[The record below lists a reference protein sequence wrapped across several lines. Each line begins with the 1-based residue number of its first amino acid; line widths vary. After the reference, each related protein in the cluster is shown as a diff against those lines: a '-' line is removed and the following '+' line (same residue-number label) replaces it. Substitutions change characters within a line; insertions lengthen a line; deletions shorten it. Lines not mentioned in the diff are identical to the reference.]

1 MDFLFEAASRAASL
15 VITLNSEILEIVWFS
30 LRVSGAS
37 IAVATGIGL
46 PSGFLIAAS
55 SFRGKRLVTSSLNTL
70 MALPTV
76 TAGLLVYTVL
86 SRRGP
91 LGGLGLL
98 MTPTSVAIGQ
108 VLLATPIIAAL
119 SVSAFSGVDP
129 RVSITARSLGAGPL
143 REMVTVLSEARYA
156 VTAAVAAGF
165 GRIVAE
171 VGAAMLLGGNIRG
184 YTRTITTAIAMETSR
199 GDFGLAL
206 ALGFIL
212 MVLAFSI
219 NLIVQYLQGKT

>member
-1 MDFLFEAASRAASL
+1 MDFLIEGASRAASL
-15 VITLNSEILEIVWFS
+15 LITLNREILDIVWFS

-37 IAVATGIGL
+37 TAIATAIGLPIGFLVATGH
-46 PSGFLIAAS
+46 
-55 SFRGKRLVTSSLNTL
+55 FRGKRLVTGSLNTL
-70 MALPTV
+70 MAMPTV
-76 TAGLLVYTVL
+76 TVGLLVYTVL

-108 VLLATPIIAAL
+108 VLLAAPIIAAL
-119 SVSAFSGVDP
+119 CVSAFSGVDP
-129 RVSITARSLGAGPL
+129 RVARTARSLGAG
-143 REMVTVLSEARYA
+143 RFTEMVAVLSEARYA

-165 GRIVAE
+165 GRVVAE
-171 VGAAMLLGGNIRG
+171 IGVAMLLGGNIRG

-199 GDFGLAL
+199 GDFGLAI

-212 MVLAFSI
+212 ILLAFSL
-219 NLIVQYLQGKT
+219 NLMVQYLQGKA